1 VQGLAEKQA
10 ECLENAAWYLE
21 RAAVH
26 SVFKPYS
33 LVMAACWEGLASGFS
48 EQASGCATPPSNQQC
63 LKPVLEDTDSSVR
76 QSASSTC
83 IKRAAEAERDASR
96 TDNASLKQSLLRLA
110 CAWRRL
116 ASAYE
121 LSEDV
126 ERKSR

>member
-26 SVFKPYS
+26 PVFKPYS
-33 LVMAACWEGLASGFS
+33 LTMAACWEGLACGFS
-48 EQASGCATPPSNQQC
+48 EQASGCATPPSNQQY
-63 LKPVLEDTDSSVR
+63 LKPAPKDADSSVR
-76 QSASSTC
+76 QSASSIC
-83 IKRAAEAERDASR
+83 VERAVEAERDASR
-96 TDNASLKQSLLRLA
+96 TDNACLK
-110 CAWRRL
+110 RRL

-126 ERKSR
+126 ERKSRE